1 MPSGPATGCHA
12 SMPIES
18 ISIRRFRNLK
28 PAELSFSSQL
38 NLFVGENAA
47 GKTSLLEA
55 LFVLART
62 RSFRTTRLDK
72 LIQYGEDNFELVVQ
86 KSRRDGR
93 SLPVGVRRAGGR
105 FECRIDGQPA
115 KRLSELATLFP
126 AHWLGG
132 NLHALVEDGPAYRR
146 QFLDWGLFHV
156 KQDYMTLSRRFGKL
170 LKQRNAALRSGAS
183 RRETEVWNRDLA
195 EAGESIDR
203 NRRDYLQQLQLGL
216 SRICERFPT
225 LTDSPVL
232 GYRKGWSGDA
242 GYLRALEN
250 GFEKDQQGGFTHS
263 GPHRGELAVTID
275 GKPASE
281 CLSRG
286 QQKVLI
292 TALHLAQA
300 TILHERTGQCSLFL
314 LDDLGSE
321 LDARNRD
328 RVLELLLGI
337 SAQVFVTAI
346 EEPELPAGVS
356 ADIRRFHVEHGSVSE
371 VI

>member
-1 MPSGPATGCHA
+1 
-12 SMPIES
+12 MPIES

-28 PAELSFSSQL
+28 PAELSFSPQL
-38 NLFVGENAA
+38 NLFFGENAA

-55 LFVLART
+55 LFVLARA

-72 LIQYGEDNFELVVQ
+72 LIQYGEDSFELVVR
-86 KSRRDGR
+86 KSGR
-93 SLPVGVRRAGGR
+93 NGRILPVGIRRVHGR
-105 FECRIDGQPA
+105 FECRIDGRPA
-115 KRLSELATLFP
+115 KRLSELAILFP

-156 KQDYMTLSRRFGKL
+156 KQDYMSLSRRFGKL

-183 RRETEVWNRDLA
+183 RREIEAWNRDLA

-203 NRRDYLQQLQLGL
+203 HRRGYLEHLQTAL
-216 SRICERFPT
+216 SRICAGFPAIT
-225 LTDSPVL
+225 HPPVL

-242 GYLRALEN
+242 GYEGALAN
-250 GFEKDQQGGFTHS
+250 GFEKDHQGGFTHS
-263 GPHRGELAVTID
+263 GPHRGELAVGID
-275 GKPASE
+275 GKPASD

-286 QQKVLI
+286 QQKLLI

-300 TILHERTGQCSLFL
+300 TVLHEQTGHCSLFL

-321 LDARNRD
+321 LDARNQD

-337 SAQVFVTAI
+337 RAQVFVTAI
-346 EEPELPAGVS
+346 EEPILPARVS
-356 ADIRRFHVEHGSVSE
+356 GEVRRFHVEHGSVSE
-371 VI
+371 VV